1 MLKRFRTINKIHL
14 ILILSAILVNLIGCS
29 NEKDSVPSSDGKGIL
44 QMYVYS
50 HDTITLNAIGEFNK
64 SGKITINPNL
74 INDNDKN
81 DIDNHIKKI
90 STSILAGEGPDI
102 IIDYAAAYPSL
113 WKIVQNDVFCDLN
126 EYIRTDKDFNLSDY
140 NSKVMDCGVINDK
153 RYFIP
158 TAFSVP
164 LIWSSDSLLHK
175 NNIKIDENNWS
186 WEEYGKL
193 CNKYID
199 INRSDKEKYF
209 IGNSFSFQ
217 SIMESCWQNYV
228 NYSKKESYFDTDEFV
243 KLLKVYKSTY
253 LSILPDNKLKAPEL
267 FFEFLKNNSLLLVNC
282 DISVYYMWINNT
294 AVSKIL
300 ESDMSCFPYPAE
312 SLTQQSSAHVKK
324 FVAIS
329 KSCKY
334 KDEAFKFVKLL
345 LSEKHQNSGKEIF
358 GLPVNRKAYRDIV
371 NECAG
376 ENGSDKTIVSFSS
389 EQIPYTSIP
398 LSEKTLNRFDS
409 LIENIEG
416 CAYVDNNIMGI
427 IDEEVA
433 AYVAGRQNE
442 VQTAKSI
449 NDRVQIYMN
458 E

>member
-1 MLKRFRTINKIHL
+1 LLKKFKTTNKIYL
-14 ILILSAILVNLIGCS
+14 ILILLAILVNLIGCS
-29 NEKDSVPSSDGKGIL
+29 NEKDSVSSSDGKKIL

-50 HDTITLNAIGEFNK
+50 HDIITLNAIGEFNK
-64 SGKITINPNL
+64 SSKITINPNL
-74 INDNDKN
+74 INDNNKN
-81 DIDNHIKKI
+81 DIDNNIKKT

-102 IIDYAAAYPSL
+102 IIDYASVYPSL

-126 EYIRTDKDFNLSDY
+126 EYIRKNKDFNLSEY
-140 NSKVMDCGVINDK
+140 NSKVIDCGVINDK

-158 TAFSVP
+158 VTFSVP

-175 NNIKIDENNWS
+175 NNIKINENKWS

-199 INRSDKEKYF
+199 INSNKEKYF

-243 KLLKVYKSTY
+243 RLLKVYKSTY
-253 LSILPDNKLKAPEL
+253 LSILPDTKLKAPEL

-294 AVSKIL
+294 AVNKIL
-300 ESDMSCFPYPAE
+300 ESDMSCFPYPTE
-312 SLTQQSSAHVKK
+312 SLTQQPSAHVKK
-324 FVAIS
+324 FIAIN

-334 KDEAFKFVKLL
+334 KDEAFEFIKLII
-345 LSEKHQNSGKEIF
+345 SEKYQNSGKDIF
-358 GLPVNRKAYRDIV
+358 GLPVNIKAYRDII

-376 ENGSDKTIVSFSS
+376 ENGSDKSIANFSS
-389 EQIPYTSIP
+389 GQIPYTSLP

-409 LIENIEG
+409 LINSIED

-433 AYVAGRQNE
+433 AYLAGRQNE

>member
-1 MLKRFRTINKIHL
+1 MIKKFKTTNKIYL
-14 ILILSAILVNLIGCS
+14 ILILLAILVNLIGCS
-29 NEKDSVPSSDGKGIL
+29 YEKDSVSSDGKKIL

-50 HDTITLNAIGEFNK
+50 HDIITLNAIGEFNK
-64 SGKITINPNL
+64 SSKITINPNL
-74 INDNDKN
+74 INDNNKN
-81 DIDNHIKKI
+81 DIDNNIKKT

-102 IIDYAAAYPSL
+102 IIDYASVYPSL

-126 EYIRTDKDFNLSDY
+126 EYIRKNKDFNLSEY
-140 NSKVMDCGVINDK
+140 NSKVIDCGVINDK

-158 TAFSVP
+158 VTFSVP

-175 NNIKIDENNWS
+175 NNIKINENKWS

-199 INRSDKEKYF
+199 INSNKEKYF

-243 KLLKVYKSTY
+243 RLLKVYKSTY
-253 LSILPDNKLKAPEL
+253 LSILPDTKLKAPEL

-294 AVSKIL
+294 AVNKIL
-300 ESDMSCFPYPAE
+300 ESDMSCFPYPTE
-312 SLTQQSSAHVKK
+312 SLTQQPSAHVKK
-324 FVAIS
+324 FIAIN

-334 KDEAFKFVKLL
+334 KDEAFEFIKLII
-345 LSEKHQNSGKEIF
+345 SEKYQNSGKDIF
-358 GLPVNRKAYRDIV
+358 GLPVNIKAYRDII

-376 ENGSDKTIVSFSS
+376 ENGSDKSIANFSS
-389 EQIPYTSIP
+389 GQIPYTSLP

-409 LIENIEG
+409 LINSIED

-433 AYVAGRQNE
+433 AYLAGRQNE